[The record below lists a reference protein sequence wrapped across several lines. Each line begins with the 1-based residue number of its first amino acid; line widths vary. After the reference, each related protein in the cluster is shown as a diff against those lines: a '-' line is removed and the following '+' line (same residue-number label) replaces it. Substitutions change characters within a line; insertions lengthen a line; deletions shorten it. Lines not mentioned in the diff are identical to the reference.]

1 MHFQSRGIF
10 SGTKLLM
17 AQNRASAWVILE
29 QPLLNHRCDG
39 YGDEFLSV
47 ASWKTLRLT
56 QKYFYFFCLFRFFS
70 WGLQFGSRDMFPWI
84 SKERLVLH
92 GSVSG
97 GVKSKAQGLAE
108 HSPGLT
114 MVALSASF
122 FHVYPSMGTNLLKV
136 RSQVGGCMN
145 PPHPQPTTQSC
156 RDKPHPA
163 KSQKT

>member
-1 MHFQSRGIF
+1 M
-10 SGTKLLM
+10 
-17 AQNRASAWVILE
+17 
-29 QPLLNHRCDG
+29 
-39 YGDEFLSV
+39 
-47 ASWKTLRLT
+47 
-56 QKYFYFFCLFRFFS
+56 
-70 WGLQFGSRDMFPWI
+70 
-84 SKERLVLH
+84 LH
-92 GSVSG
+92 GPVSR

-122 FHVYPSMGTNLLKV
+122 FHVYPSMGTYLLKV

-145 PPHPQPTTQSC
+145 PPHPKPTTQSC